1 MKLTKVGKFIVVLI
15 IFWVLLLLTLNVI
28 HTIMVPSA
36 SNPKATVAVTH
47 DIVYYSVIL
56 GTLFEQSK
64 DHDPYSVKPKYLI
77 GFDEKKFKNLVKK
90 HIPSEY
96 TVILKRDN
104 NWGYFHNESKW
115 VCTLSKDTLKTEIV
129 W

>member
-1 MKLTKVGKFIVVLI
+1 
-15 IFWVLLLLTLNVI
+15 
-28 HTIMVPSA
+28 MVPST

-64 DHDPYSVKPKYLI
+64 DHDPYSVKLIGFDDKYLI
-77 GFDEKKFKNLVKK
+77 GFDEKKFKKLVKK
-90 HIPSEY
+90 YIPPEY

-104 NWGYFHNESKW
+104 NWGGFHESKW
-115 VCTLSKDTLKTEIV
+115 VCTLSKDTLKTEVV